1 MGGANEK
8 DGERVSKDGKSFSF
22 TMDADTMS
30 DLIKALEDINLA
42 QITAFELHDKYGNN
56 ARFEKVRQGKEGIL
70 FDCSE
75 RGKCPGTCLNCNTRE
90 KRKDGYKL
98 LCPECE
104 GLISSLTIVCP
115 HCGKRLERGGAAG
128 EDY

>member
-56 ARFEKVRQGKEGIL
+56 ARFEKVRQGKEGI
-70 FDCSE
+70 
-75 RGKCPGTCLNCNTRE
+75 
-90 KRKDGYKL
+90 
-98 LCPECE
+98 
-104 GLISSLTIVCP
+104 
-115 HCGKRLERGGAAG
+115 
-128 EDY
+128 